1 MMGPREGSTMAQ
13 DGKQQAEG
21 GKVDRRVVRT
31 RTAIVE
37 AYLKLLMEKEPGQ
50 ITVSAI
56 AREARVDRK
65 TFYAH
70 FGSIDGLLDFIA
82 EQITRR
88 IADTVEEEYARA
100 TEELSGRALREE
112 RTERCLTVF
121 FEKLNEAVRDNVFVH
136 QRLAESM
143 TDEEILERIR
153 KPLEREM
160 VARQVVP
167 AELADGRLDWSLSYF
182 LGGIIAI
189 YRKWAVSDGETP
201 LEEVSEMARAFT
213 MNGLSCVRD
222 LSTARDLQAGEG
234 AA

>member
-1 MMGPREGSTMAQ
+1 MGPREGSTMAQ

-82 EQITRR
+82 EEITRR

-100 TEELSGRALREE
+100 TEELSGETLREE

-189 YRKWAVSDGETP
+189 YRKWAVSDGATP

-222 LSTARDLQAGEG
+222 LSTACDLQAGEG

>member
-1 MMGPREGSTMAQ
+1 MAR
-13 DGKQQAEG
+13 GEKQAEG
-21 GKVDRRVVRT
+21 TKVDRRVVRT
-31 RTAIVE
+31 RAAIVE
-37 AYLKLLMEKEPGQ
+37 AYLKLLMEKEPDQ

-82 EQITRR
+82 EEITRR

-100 TEELSGRALREE
+100 TEELSGSTLREE
-112 RTERCLTVF
+112 RTERCLAVF
-121 FEKLNEAVRDNVFVH
+121 FDKLNEAVRDNVFVH
-136 QRLAESM
+136 QRLATSM

-167 AELADGRLDWSLSYF
+167 LELADDRLDWALSYF

-189 YRKWAVSDGETP
+189 YRAWAVSDGTTS

-213 MNGLSCVRD
+213 MKGLSCVRD
-222 LSTARDLQAGEG
+222 LSTARDLAAVEG